1 MLSSNSPGMGIDDEV
16 CKFKLIEN
24 GLKILN
30 FLTGHSR
37 SGAGGSKA
45 VAQQCR
51 MEEKHN
57 VQSSTARRLVSM
69 AVLSWWLMQIIKI
82 YADE

>member
-30 FLTGHSR
+30 FSHRAQPQWSR
-37 SGAGGSKA
+37 WEQGSCTTVSHGGEAQCAELDSKA
-45 VAQQCR
+45 AGVYGCI
-51 MEEKHN
+51 E
-57 VQSSTARRLVSM
+57 LVVD
-69 AVLSWWLMQIIKI
+69 ANH
-82 YADE
+82 